1 MIEELLTTYTVKGKN
16 TPTVWEF
23 KYNLNGVLTEFNFG
37 ETELTFNQRRWLF
50 SLERFPYYENTIK
63 GWQKAIKNFEVI
75 VGKPNLD
82 FTTFYNLYKYKV
94 GKLEAQRAWKKLNKA
109 DQLKAIKQIKA
120 YEGFLRRK
128 RIEKV
133 HPATY
138 LNKRRFDDEFNSI
151 H

>member
-1 MIEELLTTYTVKGKN
+1 MTEPLTTYTVKGKN

-23 KYNLNGVLTEFNFG
+23 KYDLKGVLKDFKLLEG
-37 ETELTFNQRRWLF
+37 ELNEQQQTWLF
-50 SLERFPYYENTIK
+50 HKARFPYYENSMK
-63 GWQKAIKNFEVI
+63 SWQKAIKNFEVI
-75 VGKPNLD
+75 VGKPDLD
-82 FTTFYNLYKYKV
+82 FTTFYNLYRYKV

-120 YEGFLRRK
+120 YEGFLHRK

>member
-1 MIEELLTTYTVKGKN
+1 MTEPRTIYTVKGKN
-16 TPTVWEF
+16 TPIIWEF
-23 KYNLNGVLTEFNFG
+23 KYDLNGVLKEFKFIEN
-37 ETELTFNQRRWLF
+37 ELTEKQQDWLF
-50 SLERFPYYENTIK
+50 NKAQFPYRENQIK

-94 GKLEAQRAWKKLNKA
+94 GKLEAQRPWKKLNKA

>member
-1 MIEELLTTYTVKGKN
+1 MIEPVTIYTVKVRKQSI
-16 TPTVWEF
+16 VWEF
-23 KYNLNGVLTEFNFG
+23 HYDLEGFLTNFKIIQGRLNEKQKV
-37 ETELTFNQRRWLF
+37 WLF
-50 SLERFPYYENTIK
+50 HPARFPYTENSINSWKAVKTFELIK
-63 GWQKAIKNFEVI
+63 GQ
-75 VGKPNLD
+75 PNLD
-82 FTTFYNLYKYKV
+82 FTTFYNLYRYKV

-120 YEGFLRRK
+120 YEGFLHRK